1 MTKSAPSVTK
11 AAEPKA
17 AKAKAK
23 AKGKANS
30 IANQAPDQKTP
41 SQTSAIASKPIPAPK
56 SFSWRRSFLT
66 LTLRLLLLG
75 AGGTVTAIVGIAV
88 AHLYPDQTQKLP
100 LVSELLQQAE
110 SQIKSRIKS
119 ANLPQLPFAPA
130 SPSVPAAVPVTS
142 PVNSPLASPL
152 PAPLSDSERQQLK
165 TELTQ
170 LQAELQTLTSK
181 SPEPLAERVEEI
193 QKKIQAI
200 QTKLNDFTASDA
212 APFVVAPAVSSTVD
226 QPLLVTL
233 PSDALFEANQA
244 KLRPATAAILSS
256 ILADLQRYPGA
267 SIQVA
272 AYTDS
277 QQSPERDRQKSLEQA
292 KAVQTY
298 LANQFKKS
306 GKEIHWVTIG
316 QGHNRP
322 LAPDNSPENRQRNRR
337 IEISITP

>member
-1 MTKSAPSVTK
+1 MTKSATSVTRT
-11 AAEPKA
+11 AGPKA
-17 AKAKAK
+17 S
-23 AKGKANS
+23 KANS
-30 IANQAPDQKTP
+30 KANSTLNRTLNKTND
-41 SQTSAIASKPIPAPK
+41 IVSKPAPAK

-88 AHLYPDQTQKLP
+88 AQLYPDQTQKLP

-110 SQIKSRIKS
+110 SQVKSRIRS
-119 ANLPQLPFAPA
+119 ANIPWLPFQPAPT
-130 SPSVPAAVPVTS
+130 PAAVPLTS
-142 PVNSPLASPL
+142 PVASPLASPL

-181 SPEPLAERVEEI
+181 SPEPLADRVEDI

-200 QTKLNDFTASDA
+200 QTKLNVFTAGDP
-212 APFVVAPAVSSTVD
+212 APFVVAPAVSSTAD

-233 PSDALFEANQA
+233 PSDALFEADQA
-244 KLRPATAAILSS
+244 KLRPTTAAILSS

-298 LANQFKKS
+298 LASQFKKS